1 MSNYLIHSGI
11 LGMKWYHRNGPP
23 YPLKPSQKSSAE
35 RKADTGDTSKKDT
48 SSEGM
53 PLKDKIAQRANP
65 AEIYNNRHLY
75 TEKELNQLISRIRTE
90 NTLKDLIPKEEFV
103 KKEEKGKEFSATY
116 HKKKTTAREAIDNY
130 SKFMQTAGNAM
141 GNTYNAI
148 NNFAKLYSGV
158 SIASEWVTGKSKP
171 DPRRFNK
178 LNENNNNN
186 NNKN

>member
-1 MSNYLIHSGI
+1 MSDYLIHFGI
-11 LGMKWYHRNGPP
+11 PGMKWFHRNGPP

-35 RKADTGDTSKKDT
+35 RKADTGNAPKKDN
-48 SSEGM
+48 SEGM

-116 HKKKTTAREAIDNY
+116 HKKKTTAREAIDGY

-141 GNTYNAI
+141 GNTYTAI
-148 NNFAKLYSGV
+148 NNFAKLYSGM

-171 DPRRFNK
+171 DPSRF
-178 LNENNNNN
+178 NNNNN
-186 NNKN
+186 NGNNNKN